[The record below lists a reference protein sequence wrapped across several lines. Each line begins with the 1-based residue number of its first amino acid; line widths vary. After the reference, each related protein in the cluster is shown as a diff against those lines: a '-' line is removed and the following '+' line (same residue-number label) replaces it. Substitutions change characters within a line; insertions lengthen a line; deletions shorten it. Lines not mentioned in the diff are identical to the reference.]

1 MYRQF
6 IIQNIYILHSDCFYG
21 LTKLDK
27 GKNQSIRENTGTH
40 FIVKEIKLYKKM
52 WLQHL
57 QRMDTHRLL
66 KQAFNVDRKD
76 EGTRD
81 GRGRVG
87 GPNFILCIKE
97 QDNTANTSGT

>member
-1 MYRQF
+1 
-6 IIQNIYILHSDCFYG
+6 
-21 LTKLDK
+21 
-27 GKNQSIRENTGTH
+27 
-40 FIVKEIKLYKKM
+40 M

-76 EGTRD
+76 EGTWD